1 MQLIVTGAAGFIGFF
16 IAKRL
21 LGAGHSVVGI
31 DNFNNYYDVSLKE
44 ARSRQLSDH
53 NQFIEL
59 RIDLKDKDEVLA
71 AFSKY
76 QPEIVINL
84 AAQAGV
90 RYGFKDPYTYIDS
103 NIYGFLNILEGCR
116 HYPVKHL
123 VYASTSSVYG
133 ANVKMP
139 FSEHDPADHPLSIY
153 SASKRANELMAHSY
167 SHLFDIPCTG
177 LRFFNV
183 YGPWG
188 RPDLALFSFTKNML
202 EDKPIEVFNHGNMV
216 RDFTYIDDI
225 VTGVLKVAFERFPAK
240 NPQISVDPA
249 TSHVA
254 SYRLYNIGNNK
265 PENLMRYIECIESE
279 LGTKA
284 KKIMLPI
291 QPGEVQKTWADVT
304 DLSADTD
311 YAPNTS
317 IEYGIK
323 EFIKWYRQY
332 YEV

>member
-1 MQLIVTGAAGFIGFF
+1 MQLIVTGTAGFIGFF

-21 LGAGHSVVGI
+21 LEAGRSVIGI

-44 ARSRQLSDH
+44 ARSRQLRDYK
-53 NQFIEL
+53 QFTEL
-59 RIDLKDKDEVLA
+59 RIDLKNKDEVLT

-188 RPDLALFSFTKNML
+188 RPDLALFSFTKNIL
-202 EDKPIEVFNHGNMV
+202 EGKSIEVFNHGNMV

-225 VTGVLKVAFERFPAK
+225 VTGVLKVAFEQYPTKIA
-240 NPQISVDPA
+240 QISVDPA

-279 LGTKA
+279 LGINA
-284 KKIMLPI
+284 KKIMLSI

-304 DLSADTD
+304 DLSTDTG

-317 IEYGIK
+317 IERGIK

-332 YEV
+332 YKV

>member
-1 MQLIVTGAAGFIGFF
+1 MHLIVTGTAGFIGFF
-16 IAKRL
+16 VAKRL
-21 LGAGHSVVGI
+21 LEAGHSVIGI

-44 ARSRQLSDH
+44 ARSRQLRDH
-53 NQFIEL
+53 NQFTEL
-59 RIDLKDKDEVLA
+59 RVDLKDKDEVLA

-90 RYGFKDPYTYIDS
+90 RYGFKDPYIYIDS

-139 FSEHDPADHPLSIY
+139 FSEHDPADHQLSIY

-167 SHLFDIPCTG
+167 SHLFNIPCTG

-225 VTGVLKVAFERFPAK
+225 VTGVLKVAFERLPAK
-240 NPQISVDPA
+240 SSKVSIDPA

-279 LGTKA
+279 LGVKA

-291 QPGEVQKTWADVT
+291 QPGEVRKTWADVT
-304 DLSADTD
+304 DLSVDTG

-332 YEV
+332 YKV